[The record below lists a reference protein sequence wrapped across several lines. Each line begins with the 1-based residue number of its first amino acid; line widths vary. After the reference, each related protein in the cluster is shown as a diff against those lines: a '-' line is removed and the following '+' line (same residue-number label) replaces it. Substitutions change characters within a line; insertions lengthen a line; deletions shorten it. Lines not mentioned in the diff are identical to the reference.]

1 MQLLRDLKLYQPAY
15 DLLTQALVAAP
26 TDTDL
31 LYEHAM
37 LAEKANRLD
46 DMERSLRKLIEAKP
60 DYHHAYNALGY
71 SFADRNV
78 RLPEAKALI
87 QKALS
92 LVPNDPFIQDSL
104 GWVEFRLGNYSE
116 AMAILE
122 TAYKARPDPE
132 IAAHLGEVLWTLGLH
147 DRAHAIWNEG
157 ALTSPDN
164 ETLLGTL
171 KRIGI
176 KR

>member
-1 MQLLRDLKLYQPAY
+1 MQLLRDLKLNQPAFE
-15 DLLTQALVAAP
+15 LLSQTLIAAP
-26 TDTDL
+26 TDIDL
-31 LYEHAM
+31 LYDHAM
-37 LAEKANRLD
+37 LAEKAGRLD
-46 DMERSLRKLIEAKP
+46 VMEQSLRQLIAAKP

-92 LVPNDPFIQDSL
+92 LVPNDPYIQDSL
-104 GWVEFRLGNYSE
+104 GWVEFRLGDYSQ
-116 AMAILE
+116 AMVILDA
-122 TAYKARPDPE
+122 AYKARPDPE

-157 ALTSPDN
+157 LLISPDN